1 MLKYK
6 IELIILLCLTGIH
19 YTSGQDIRDG
29 LIYKKLKIEKI
40 KKPFH
45 DLYYIYASCNDTIY
59 KILSFH
65 DKHDKSGIKVK
76 RGRVYNLWIQ
86 ERESLSRDDKKI
98 KISEPKPNHQFSIPS
113 SQTQLNNLLILE
125 PISCF
130 DFTPVYAGH
139 PIIDEKNRRIIG
151 LYDSW
156 QLNGKRITD
165 DPSLPKGF
173 IGKYYDFHVFVLTPP
188 EAKRILREGEQIFGY
203 KGWYD
208 NYSVIGLNIRY
219 KHVPPQTR
227 TYKIEKIQKAFD
239 DEYIIHASCNDTLYR
254 IISPVRRLSIDAKKG
269 KKLRKGASYTLCT
282 SSYQPLPTEN
292 IPALE
297 SQSGIRV
304 VYGFKHLIKLEENE
318 QLWNILTTEQLS
330 GDRIIELDQN

>member
-1 MLKYK
+1 MNDYK
-6 IELIILLCLTGIH
+6 ILVLLFLFSFVSH
-19 YTSGQDIRDG
+19 SVKGQRVLCPPIR
-29 LIYKKLKIEKI
+29 KELKIEKI
-40 KKPFH
+40 QKYARK
-45 DLYYIYASCNDTIY
+45 LYFIYASSNDSLY
-59 KILSFH
+59 KIVSYY
-65 DKHDKSGIKVK
+65 DKNDKKGKKIKK
-76 RGRVYNLWIQ
+76 GKTYNLWIQ
-86 ERESLSRDDKKI
+86 SLTDESIKEKPRKGPGTLSIPTFSSDSIPKQTISMEDLNVYGIPYGDYSIDTYIDESL
-98 KISEPKPNHQFSIPS
+98 
-113 SQTQLNNLLILE
+113 
-125 PISCF
+125 
-130 DFTPVYAGH
+130 V
-139 PIIDEKNRRIIG
+139 G

-318 QLWNILTTEQLS
+318 QLWNILTSLQLS